1 MCRKNV
7 LFHSYL
13 LALLAGLLLSLA
25 PVANAAVL
33 NVYLLAGQSNMEG
46 QTYTYN
52 STETA
57 NWNVSTMEFLLSG
70 SPAATAYLAN
80 LPFGFKDSLDA
91 GWLNPRNDV
100 WAVHYYSGNGTV
112 KDVLPSRNPADIV
125 SGIQPLMP
133 GFGVN
138 TNFGSM
144 FGAELGMGIR
154 LGNALQSPV
163 FLFKSD
169 RGGTTLGNDWRPPS
183 AVAARGGVVG
193 PEYVNTM
200 ARFVEFLDALDA
212 DLADDNVL
220 NDYGNVTGYVVAG
233 VFWLQ
238 GWNEQYDD
246 SPYTGAELQAEYAD
260 NLKDLIYSIRA
271 ADARIPNDLPL
282 VIGESSDQ
290 NAVLNAARQAAV
302 TQLNAEIPG
311 SAAFFDTDNMI
322 GVDWG
327 DNDRGEP
334 FSQGWGYH
342 FHARAENF
350 LEIGWKA
357 AGSVLDNGFYLEDT
371 SDDVDPPTP
380 DPMTWASVPAAIGSS
395 SITMTATTATD
406 SSGVEYYFT
415 CTTGGGNDSGWQ
427 PSPVYEDTGLTPE
440 TAYTYTVTAR
450 DKSTNQNTTAASTG
464 ESATT
469 DAPDVTLPTPDPM
482 TWATVP
488 YATSH
493 ASIAMVATTA
503 SDPSGVEY
511 YFTCIAGGGNDSGWQ
526 DSDSYTDLGLTPN
539 TQYTYTVIARDKS
552 VNQNATAASTA
563 ESATTEDAPPIT
575 ANLEGYWP
583 FDGDALDGSGNGHDG
598 TLVNAPGY
606 TTGKLDQA
614 IDLVGPSDQY
624 ITAALPTS
632 ISPPW
637 TVSVW
642 VNKQGEPQNYG
653 ASGLL
658 DGGYDP
664 DPDQTTWYGLRLE
677 SYKSGDPSK
686 VGMCEYGAD
695 THNSYWDYAVTTGE
709 WVHLVFIGTDAG
721 ATLYADG
728 VSQGVLAVPASD
740 PVWIDRIGKTYHY
753 NCPMDAYIDDLAIW
767 SRVLSANEIAH
778 LYNNGNGNPVIDV
791 TTIPDTFPPN
801 PNPATF
807 AIDPTVLSLTEIT
820 MMATT
825 GSDVSGPVEY
835 YFAEISGNPG
845 GTGSGWVTHP
855 VYTDA
860 ELTPNTQYTYTVQ
873 MRDVLGNTG
882 TVSAEVSTIT
892 TVTIAK
898 DQTFTMRAAEL
909 LALPIT
915 LAGVNLNGNDDDLT
929 YTIVSNPS
937 NGILINTGDRRIE
950 YLPDS
955 TFRGIE
961 TFTYRASDG
970 VQESNIATVTVNV
983 IQEACTSAQA
993 GNGPTD
999 SLYVHVPSHLVT
1011 ADISTYQHVV
1021 SLTGDT
1027 MHESASSD
1035 PAIAG
1040 HVPFV
1045 SRNDLTN
1052 KSIMIDLGET
1062 SRNVPLSI
1070 SFKLIPTDSM
1080 QNELVMQA
1088 GAFDIETSSGS
1099 MISTWYNTG
1108 TGETSVTNNNSV
1120 LKNRSCN
1127 HFALVLGDSSYTTY
1141 FNGYPT
1147 TVAADTSMLR
1157 DLDGSIVIGPFPGKV
1172 WDIRVYQR
1180 ALGQAEIMTLG
1191 GADSSDELLA
1201 ASPYEGYPNYLFGVY
1216 VNEWWPDHATDPF
1229 EEFQYYVH
1237 SQDRVYERNIFEAG
1251 MYPNNDLSGYFASG
1265 NCRTLQLSDGIRKTF
1280 VKKTFS
1286 DPLTQSN
1293 AQHWLHE
1300 NFHSYQGQLRRYS
1313 GIGGSKFMLEST
1325 ASWGAAHNIPAVKD
1339 TLLGYYT
1346 LHPHLPLW
1354 TIQNSPVDMRAG
1366 WQFKGGHQYGANI
1379 FWSYLT
1385 NYAAGKNMLGDC
1397 FNDTRV
1403 GSRPAEAAYD
1413 LLATQGLD
1421 MKSIFADYAA
1431 RITTWDIQDGPAY
1444 LRSEKASLS
1453 RMKGA
1458 KPDAEIFDAKMTT
1471 TYDSKGTGDE
1481 WTDVPELHI
1490 PGSWAFNAYRVEVSQ
1505 DADYT
1510 FAVKTDGSNP
1520 AYSDFQ
1526 ARVVVH
1532 DLQTDERTYHVLS
1545 IAAPGEASS
1554 IIVPARAGDDL
1565 YLIVATTPEVFSGW
1579 DWYPYQ
1585 FKILARTKNSGRVRS
1600 N

>member
-13 LALLAGLLLSLA
+13 PALFAGLLLSLA

-154 LGNALQSPV
+154 IGNALQSPV

-327 DNDRGEP
+327 DNDSGEP

-380 DPMTWASVPAAIGSS
+380 DPMTWASVPAATGSS

-415 CTTGGGNDSGWQ
+415 CTAGGGNDSGWQ
-427 PSPVYEDTGLTPE
+427 PSPVYEDTGLTPD

-469 DAPDVTLPTPDPM
+469 DTPDVTPPTPNPM

-503 SDPSGVEY
+503 SDPSDVEY
-511 YFTCIAGGGNDSGWQ
+511 YFTCTAGGGNDSGWQ

-552 VNQNATAASTA
+552 VNQNVTAASTA

-598 TLVNAPGY
+598 TLVNSPGY

-632 ISPPW
+632 IAPPW
-637 TVSVW
+637 SVSVW
-642 VNKQGEPQNYG
+642 INKQGESQNYG

-658 DGGYDP
+658 DGRIDA
-664 DPDQTTWYGLRLE
+664 TTDWYGLRAE
-677 SYKSGDPSK
+677 QYKSNGPPSK
-686 VGMCEYGAD
+686 VGTTNYETNTNHYWEYSLPTDDWA
-695 THNSYWDYAVTTGE
+695 
-709 WVHLVFIGTDAG
+709 HLVFIGRETGTELYVDG
-721 ATLYADG
+721 ATMGELTDPEG
-728 VSQGVLAVPASD
+728 LI
-740 PVWIDRIGKTYHY
+740 PVWIDRIGKTYQY
-753 NCPMDAYIDDLAIW
+753 NCPMDAYLDDLAIW
-767 SRVLSANEIAH
+767 SRALNESEILW
-778 LYNNGNGNPVIDV
+778 LYNNGTGNSVPAIS
-791 TTIPDTFPPN
+791 DTMGPS

-807 AIDPTVLSLTEIT
+807 EVAPTSKSFSEIT
-820 MMATT
+820 MTAAT
-825 GSDVSGPVEY
+825 GIDGSGPVEY
-835 YFAEISGNPG
+835 YFDEISGNPG
-845 GTGSGWVTHP
+845 ATDSGWVTSR
-855 VYTDA
+855 VYTDTG
-860 ELTPNTQYTYTVQ
+860 LTPDTQYTYTVQ
-873 MRDVLGNTG
+873 MRDALGNTG

-892 TVTIAK
+892 SVAIVTIAN

-929 YTIVSNPS
+929 YTIVTDPS
-937 NGILINTGDRRIE
+937 NGTLINTGGRRIE

-955 TFRGIE
+955 TFRGVE
-961 TFTYRASDG
+961 TFTYKASVG
-970 VQESNIATVTVNV
+970 VQESNVATVTVNV
-983 IQEACTSAQA
+983 IQEACSSAQA

-1011 ADISTYQHVV
+1011 ADISENQHVV
-1021 SLTGDT
+1021 TLTGDT
-1027 MHESASSD
+1027 MYESASSD
-1035 PAIAG
+1035 PGIAG

-1062 SRNVPLSI
+1062 FRNVPLSV

-1127 HFALVLGDSSYTTY
+1127 HFALVLGNSSHTTY

-1147 TVAADTSMLR
+1147 TVAADTSKLG

-1180 ALGQAEIMTLG
+1180 ILTQQEVMDLG
-1191 GADSSDELLA
+1191 GADSSDDLISI
-1201 ASPYEGYPNYLFGVY
+1201 SPWANDPDNPDDPNDPYPNYLCGVY
-1216 VNEWWPDHATDPF
+1216 ISEWWPDHATDPF

-1237 SQDRVYERNIFEAG
+1237 SQDMVYERNIFEAG

-1265 NCRTLQLSDGIRKTF
+1265 RCRTLQLSDGIRNGF
-1280 VKKTFS
+1280 VKRTFS

-1300 NFHSYQGQLRRYS
+1300 NFHSYQGQLKGYS
-1313 GIGGSKFMLEST
+1313 GIGGTKFMLEST
-1325 ASWGAAHNIPAVKD
+1325 ASWGATHNIPAVRD

-1366 WQFKGGHQYGANI
+1366 WEFKGGHQYGANI

-1397 FNDTRV
+1397 YNDTRV
-1403 GSRPAEAAYD
+1403 DSRPAEVAYE
-1413 LLATQGLD
+1413 LLAVQGLD
-1421 MKSIFADYAA
+1421 MKTIFADYAA

-1444 LRSEKASLS
+1444 LNSENSSLS

-1458 KPDAEIFDAKMTT
+1458 KPDAGVFDAKITT
-1471 TYDSKGTGDE
+1471 TYDSEGTGDQ
-1481 WTDVPELHI
+1481 WTDVPELYI
-1490 PGSWAFNAYRVEVSQ
+1490 PGSWAFNAYKVEVSQ

-1510 FAVKTDGSNP
+1510 FGVKTDVSNP

-1532 DLQTDERTYHVLS
+1532 DRQTDERTYHVLN
-1545 IAAPGEASS
+1545 IAVPGEASS
-1554 IIVPARAGDDL
+1554 ITVAAQAGDDV
-1565 YLIVATTPEVFSGW
+1565 YLIVATTPEMFSGW

-1585 FKILARTKNSGRVRS
+1585 FKIYK
-1600 N
+1600 